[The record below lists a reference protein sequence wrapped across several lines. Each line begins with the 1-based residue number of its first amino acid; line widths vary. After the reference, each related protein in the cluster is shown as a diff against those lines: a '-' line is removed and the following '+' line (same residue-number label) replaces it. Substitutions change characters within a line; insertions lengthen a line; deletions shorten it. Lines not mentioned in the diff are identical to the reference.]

1 VTAFLSITIKRCKGV
16 RIMYIIGDG
25 VLPPQNDEYSQDIQK
40 ILKYF
45 NNEYKYDTQT
55 DLKRFNDEYEHNTQ
69 TVLEYTYNTLQ
80 TFQDTAKSL
89 KKQSDEVSNLIKKY
103 LEKYIL
109 NKVPL
114 SKIKKSIDEI
124 SPEKTY
130 IIATKNL
137 IIEILT
143 ALKRF
148 TGATRVYLD
157 KNRETMSNEDREK
170 IEILRELAKALKKIL
185 IAYLNYYLGTD
196 GILCVPNTRI
206 FQLDQDGIPLPVKT
220 RKSSN
225 KKLFPHGY
233 PHVDDIHQQVG
244 HANCYLM
251 STLKS
256 IVRTNYRAIE
266 ACFYYYQIDDKRVT
280 IILYKVTVD
289 CVKCNDDTV
298 WITANEKIAV
308 IVDNTPLYPNAKS
321 ARWVYLIE
329 KAIIA
334 MCTKAGLLTKLGF
347 NSLLEKGHDNH
358 NKPPPTNKL
367 GNLIYNRLD
376 QYNSAL
382 VTAAI
387 TGKSTLLTFDAGDA
401 PDNVYSIPLKRKNN
415 VQQIIDAI
423 LDDNIAVTVGSTD
436 RAPSGVTPP
445 RNWLTSH
452 LYCVDA
458 FKNGYFILSDAK
470 SKEKLQIKEKD
481 FLKLFDQA
489 TFGEF
494 S

>member
-1 VTAFLSITIKRCKGV
+1 MG
-16 RIMYIIGDG
+16 IINDG
-25 VLPPQNDEYSQDIQK
+25 VLPPQNDEYKRNTQMV
-40 ILKYF
+40 L
-45 NNEYKYDTQT
+45 ELAYDT
-55 DLKRFNDEYEHNTQ
+55 
-69 TVLEYTYNTLQ
+69 LQ
-80 TFQDTAKSL
+80 KFQDTATSL
-89 KKQSDEVSNLIKKY
+89 KDQTDEVSNLIKKY

-109 NKVPL
+109 NKIPL

-148 TGATRVYLD
+148 TGSTRVYLD
-157 KNRETMSNEDREK
+157 KNRETMSNKDREK
-170 IEILRELAKALKKIL
+170 METHRKLAKALKNAL
-185 IAYLNYYLGTD
+185 VDYLNDYFETNGVLR
-196 GILCVPNTRI
+196 VPDTRI
-206 FQLDQDGIPLPVKT
+206 FSSDQTKIPLSTKFT
-220 RKSSN
+220 AYLDAT
-225 KKLFPHGY
+225 LFPHGH
-233 PHVDDIHQQVG
+233 PNVDDIHQQVG

-256 IVRTNYRAIE
+256 IVKTNYRAIE
-266 ACFYYYQIDDKRVT
+266 ACFSYYQIGDKRVT

-321 ARWVYLIE
+321 ARWVYLLE

-382 VTAAI
+382 VTAAL
-387 TGKSTLLTFDAGDA
+387 TGKSTLLTFDPSAA

-423 LDDNIAVTVGSTD
+423 NNDNIAVTVGSVNK
-436 RAPSGVTPP
+436 APSGVTPP